1 MRTIAV
7 FARRIKLQNSWKV
20 FLLVLFS
27 IICIFPIYY
36 MFVTSFK
43 TGEEYLLN
51 RFSIPLRP
59 VIENFKKV
67 VLEEDFP
74 RWFLNSLILTVG
86 AVASNTV
93 IAAFAAFAF
102 AKMDFKMK
110 RPVFNF
116 ILALM
121 VVPPVVMVVP
131 LFKLM
136 VQIRLL
142 NTYLS
147 VILIYTGLTLPF
159 SIYMLTNFFR
169 TIPGDI
175 ISSARIDGCSD
186 GRILR
191 SIIIPLS
198 APAII
203 TIILV
208 NSLWVWNELLI
219 AVIFLQR
226 DELKTLMVGLTV
238 FKSRYNLDIPV
249 TMAGLVL
256 ATIPMLVLYFAG
268 QKYFIR
274 GMVSGS
280 LK

>member
-1 MRTIAV
+1 MKTSKPLYK
-7 FARRIKLQNSWKV
+7 RIKWQNTWKQV
-20 FLLVLFS
+20 LLILFA
-27 IICIFPIYY
+27 IICIFPVYY

-43 TGEEYLLN
+43 SESEYLIN
-51 RFSIPLRP
+51 RFSLPGQPILD
-59 VIENFKKV
+59 NFSE
-67 VLEEDFP
+67 VLGGEDFP
-74 RWFLNSLILTVG
+74 RWFLNSIILTAGSV
-86 AVASNTV
+86 VFNTI
-93 IAAFAAFAF
+93 IAAYAAFAF
-102 AKMDFKMK
+102 AKMQFK
-110 RPVFNF
+110 RRDAIFSFVL
-116 ILALM
+116 ILM

-136 VQIRLL
+136 IQIGLL
-142 NTYLS
+142 NTYPS
-147 VILIYTGLTLPF
+147 VIIIYTGLTLPF
-159 SIYMLTNFFR
+159 SIYMLTNFFK
-169 TIPGDI
+169 TIPDEI
-175 ISSARIDGCSD
+175 MSSAKIDGCPD
-186 GRILR
+186 RRILQM
-191 SIIIPLS
+191 IIIPLA

-208 NSLWVWNELLI
+208 NALWVWNELLI

-226 DELKTLMVGLTV
+226 DDLKTLMVGLTV

-256 ATIPMLVLYFAG
+256 ATIPMLALYFAG